1 MVMRDIIQKVVATEA
16 EAKRMVQAA
25 QSEAE
30 RILLE
35 ARKRAQELA
44 GTARVATRLEAEKM
58 LATALQ
64 TAEAD
69 KKERLAHADTDL
81 EMRVSVDKTIVRQTA
96 EAVVRCVCGYRN
108 ATRGITP

>member
-1 MVMRDIIQKVVATEA
+1 
-16 EAKRMVQAA
+16 MVQAA

-35 ARKRAQELA
+35 ARKHAQELVE
-44 GTARVATRLEAEKM
+44 TARLATRLEAEKM

-69 KKERLAHADTDL
+69 KKKRLAHADIDF
-81 EMRVSVDKTIVRQTA
+81 EMQVCVDEAVVRQTA

-108 ATRGITP
+108 ATREITP